1 MFRPEEY
8 REVENFYQTTS
19 PTPLHR
25 ILGGSLGIAELLAKD
40 ESARFGLNA
49 FKMLGVRYAM
59 HKLRQQGALPRGAT
73 VACATGGNHGR
84 AVAHASAA
92 MGLSAR
98 IYLPKLALE
107 TRRRLIEAEGAAVT
121 IVDGNY
127 DDAVHQVA
135 EDAAKNGWVIVS
147 DTSWPGYEQVPRWIM
162 AGYTHLVAEASR
174 QWGTPP
180 DVVVAHGGVGGFAC
194 AVGSWFARHYGRW
207 RPYLICA
214 QPERAPAILEAARAP
229 GPRRLQGSLDTVMD
243 CLSAGE
249 VSHSAWP
256 CLHSIYDAY
265 VSVEEES
272 AVQAALAIEAV
283 AGVRAGY
290 SGVCGFAALRTILHE
305 EEFAPV
311 REAAGLASGSRAL
324 IFLTDGAV

>member
-1 MFRPEEY
+1 MFRPDEY
-8 REVENFYQTTS
+8 AEVEKFYEATS
-19 PTPLHR
+19 VTPLHR
-25 ILGGSLGIAELLAKD
+25 IPGDSLGIHELLVKD

-49 FKMLGVRYAM
+49 FKILGVRYAM
-59 HKLRQQGALPRGAT
+59 HKLRQQGALPYGAT
-73 VACATGGNHGR
+73 VACATDGNHGR

-92 MGLSAR
+92 MGLSAK

-107 TRRRLIEAEGAAVT
+107 TRRRLIEAEGAEVT
-121 IVDGNY
+121 VVEGNY

-174 QWGTPP
+174 QWGSPP
-180 DVVVAHGGVGGFAC
+180 DAVIAHGGVGGFAC
-194 AVGSWFARHYGRW
+194 AVGSWFAQHYGRW

-214 QPERAPAILEAARAP
+214 QPERAPAILEAARTGSP
-229 GPRRLQGSLDTVMD
+229 HRLQGDLDTIMD

-256 CLHSIYDAY
+256 FLHSIYDAY

-272 AVQAALAIEAV
+272 AVQGALALEAAASV
-283 AGVRAGY
+283 HAGY
-290 SGVCGFAALRTILHE
+290 SGVCGFAALRAILHE

-311 REAAGLASGSRAL
+311 REAAGLAKDSRVL
-324 IFLTDGAV
+324 IVVTDGAI